1 MKSIPI
7 IQFLSYIIYSRA
19 LISPSF
25 QQRAATSLSLKRQT
39 AVYDGSEFISLSSV
53 LFQQL
58 ESNNNNND
66 DDDENSLQPLMENV
80 PSLQA
85 GYITFVTGTLDNER
99 VLGIQVPSNT
109 NNNDNDDSSNITS
122 EQVLP
127 LEETYIYKASKCP
140 IPNNISEQDAI
151 STAAASLS
159 SVYSAYD
166 FDSEGNVL
174 LLDDAKEKKAVVLGG
189 GDYACFIAKALDAL
203 GVNTTMVT
211 TRPMSL
217 KDTPLN
223 PLYQSNGE
231 YFQAKVIQSLYIM
244 PIC

>member
-7 IQFLSYIIYSRA
+7 IHLLSYILSSNA
-19 LISPSF
+19 LITPSYP
-25 QQRAATSLSLKRQT
+25 QRVETRLELKRQT

-58 ESNNNNND
+58 ESSSNNNND
-66 DDDENSLQPLMENV
+66 DSIQPVMESV
-80 PSLQA
+80 PSLEA

-99 VLGIQVPSNT
+99 VIGIQVSN
-109 NNNDNDDSSNITS
+109 DYESNES
-122 EQVLP
+122 QNVLP
-127 LEETYIYKASKCP
+127 LEETYIYKSSKCT
-140 IPNNISEQDAI
+140 IPKGISDEDAI

-159 SVYSAYD
+159 SVYCAYD
-166 FDSEGNVL
+166 YDTKGNL
-174 LLDDAKEKKAVVLGG
+174 LPRGKRKAVVLGG

-203 GVNTTMVT
+203 GVNCTMVT

-231 YFQAKVIQSLYIM
+231 FMFESRKRFVFVYVLL
-244 PIC
+244 

>member
-58 ESNNNNND
+58 ESNNNN
-66 DDDENSLQPLMENV
+66 DDDENSLQPLMEIV

-99 VLGIQVPSNT
+99 VLGIQVPNT
-109 NNNDNDDSSNITS
+109 NNNNDDDDDSTNITS

-127 LEETYIYKASKCP
+127 LEETYIYKSSKCP

-166 FDSEGNVL
+166 FDSQGNVL
-174 LLDDAKEKKAVVLGG
+174 LDDKEKKAVVLGG

-231 YFQAKVIQSLYIM
+231 YCTFK
-244 PIC
+244 

>member
-7 IQFLSYIIYSRA
+7 IHLLSCISTCHA
-19 LISPSF
+19 LLSPSYP
-25 QQRAATSLSLKRQT
+25 QRLETRLELKRQT

-58 ESNNNNND
+58 ESNNNND
-66 DDDENSLQPLMENV
+66 DDDSIQPVMESV

-99 VLGIQVPSNT
+99 VIGIQVSNDYES
-109 NNNDNDDSSNITS
+109 NESS
-122 EQVLP
+122 QVLP
-127 LEETYIYKASKCP
+127 LEETYIYKSSKCT
-140 IPNNISEQDAI
+140 IPKGISDEDAI

-159 SVYSAYD
+159 SVYCAYD
-166 FDSEGNVL
+166 YDTKGNL
-174 LLDDAKEKKAVVLGG
+174 LPRGKRKAVVLGG

-203 GVNTTMVT
+203 GVNCTMVT

-217 KDTPLN
+217 KDTPFN

-231 YFQAKVIQSLYIM
+231 FMFESKKDSSLYIYM
-244 PIC
+244 YCSTYVVCLYLL